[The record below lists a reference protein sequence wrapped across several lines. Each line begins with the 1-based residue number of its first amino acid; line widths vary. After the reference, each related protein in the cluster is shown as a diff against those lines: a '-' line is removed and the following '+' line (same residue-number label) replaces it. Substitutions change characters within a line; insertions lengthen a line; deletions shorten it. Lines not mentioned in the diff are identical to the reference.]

1 MARHPWTADERA
13 ILESLAAHRC
23 WISEARARM
32 PHRSEPSIRCMMQ
45 TIRAETGVTHADA
58 PWMAAAVDASREL
71 LAALQRTGLRP
82 A

>member
-1 MARHPWTADERA
+1 MARLTWTADERA
-13 ILESLAAHRC
+13 ILETLAGHRH
-23 WISEARARM
+23 WINEAM
-32 PHRSEPSIRCMMQ
+32 EQLPHRSEASVRCMMQ